1 MTETAQ
7 IATSPVAAV
16 QDVLTVDG
24 LVKTHRGRG
33 RRADATAGVRAVDGV
48 DFTVRQGEIFTLLGP
63 SGCGKTTSL
72 RCIAGFEEPDAG
84 RITVGGRTLYSSD
97 DGVSLPANRR
107 GLGMVFQNYAIW
119 PHMTVRDNAAYP
131 LTVQRGKAKVRRS
144 EARARADRVLEAVGL
159 AELAGRRATS
169 LSGGQQQRLAL
180 ARAIIL
186 EPPLLLLD
194 EPLSN
199 LDARTRDDMRGEL
212 KRLQA
217 DIGVTMLYV
226 THDQSEAL
234 SLSSAVA
241 VMSDGVI
248 EQIGRPL
255 DVYERP
261 ASRFVAEF
269 IGHSNLVPATLT
281 GATTGGVCEVET
293 AALGRIRGRLAAE
306 TAPGGDCVVCIRPE
320 SLGFVDSATPAGPEV
335 NVWSG
340 TVRSTTFL
348 GELVDHVIDVAGFE
362 LSLRGKPF
370 EARPVGAQVH
380 VAAHAEL
387 CAVLR
392 G

>member
-7 IATSPVAAV
+7 IATSPKAAV
-16 QDVLTVDG
+16 HDVLTVDR
-24 LVKTHRGRG
+24 LVKTHRGPG
-33 RRADATAGVRAVDGV
+33 RRDDPTAGVRAVNGV

-72 RCIAGFEEPDAG
+72 RCIAGFEEPDSG

-97 DGVSLPANRR
+97 DGVALPANRR

-144 EARARADRVLEAVGL
+144 EARSRADRVLEAVGL
-159 AELAGRRATS
+159 ADLAGRRATS

-180 ARAIIL
+180 ARAIIM

-241 VMSDGVI
+241 VMSNGVI

-269 IGHSNLVPATLT
+269 IGHSNLILATLSQAAAD
-281 GATTGGVCEVET
+281 GHCEVDT
-293 AALGRIRGRLAAE
+293 VLGRVRGRTSTE
-306 TAPGGDCVVCIRPE
+306 TAPGSECVVCVRPE
-320 SLGFVDSATPAGPEV
+320 SLAFVDAGTPAGPEL

-340 TVRSTTFL
+340 TVKSTTFL
-348 GELVDHVIDVAGFE
+348 GELVDHVIDVAGHEF
-362 LSLRGKPF
+362 SLRGKPF
-370 EARPVGAQVH
+370 EARAIGAEVH
-380 VAAHAEL
+380 VAAPAEL

>member
-7 IATSPVAAV
+7 IATAPRQAA
-16 QDVLTVDG
+16 QDVLTVER
-24 LVKTHRGRG
+24 LYKTHRGPG
-33 RRADATAGVRAVDGV
+33 RRGDGTADVHAVDGV
-48 DFTVRQGEIFTLLGP
+48 DFTVRPGEIFTLLGP

-72 RCIAGFEEPDAG
+72 RCIAGFEEPDSG

-119 PHMTVRDNAAYP
+119 PHMSVRDNAAYP

-144 EARARADRVLEAVGL
+144 VARSRADRVLEVVGL
-159 AELAGRRATS
+159 AEMAGRRATS

-199 LDARTRDDMRGEL
+199 LDARTRDTMRGEL

-217 DIGVTMLYV
+217 DLGVTMLYV

-241 VMSDGVI
+241 VMSDGVV
-248 EQIGRPL
+248 EQIGTPL

-269 IGHSNLVPATLT
+269 IGHSNLIPATLA
-281 GATTGGVCEVET
+281 GATTGGVCEVDT
-293 AALGRIRGRLAAE
+293 ALGRIRGRVSAD

-320 SLGFVDSATPAGPEV
+320 SLAFVDDAAAGPEL
-335 NVWSG
+335 NVWTG

-362 LSLRGKPF
+362 FSLRGKPF
-370 EARPVGAQVH
+370 EARPIGAEVSIG
-380 VAAHAEL
+380 APAEL